1 MNRRMIA
8 NVVGISLLLES
19 MFMALTALVCVHYG
33 EDASPFMLSVIV
45 TAAAGAVMRSLE
57 PYNKKI
63 TSRDG
68 FVMVA
73 FVWIGMSVC
82 GALPFFLSGEISS
95 PVNAFFE
102 TVSGFTTTGAT
113 ILTDIEAMSRGCLF
127 WRSFTHWIGGMGI
140 LVFIMA
146 LIPMSGDHSMYILKA
161 EVPGPTSGKIVPRAK
176 DTTMI
181 LYLIYTV
188 MTLLETVLLKI
199 MGMGWYD
206 ALIHAFGTAGTGGF
220 STKNTSIAAF
230 NSFGIEMVIAVF
242 LILFGINFNLYYYMV
257 VRKFRNA
264 FKSEELYVYLGIV
277 AASVILISSKCG
289 FRDSFFAV
297 ASIITTAGYST
308 ADFTLWPVACQMI
321 LVLLMFI
328 GACAGSTGGGLKVSR
343 ILIMF
348 KGCASRV
355 SELVRTR
362 SVSRVRIDGKVVDS
376 KIVFSAYAYF
386 FLYIVILFGG
396 CLLVSLDGFDFETN
410 ITATL
415 SCISNIGPG
424 LGKVGPSGNFA
435 IFSNFSKLILS
446 FVMLAGRLE
455 LYPILILFSPGNW
468 KLRKFNNK

>member
-8 NVVGISLLLES
+8 NVVGTSLLLES
-19 MFMALTALVCVHYG
+19 LFMALTALVCVHYN
-33 EDASPFMLSVIV
+33 EDVSPFMLSVLV
-45 TAAAGAVMRSLE
+45 TATLGALLRSPV
-57 PYNKKI
+57 PYSKKI

-82 GALPFFLSGEISS
+82 GALPFIISGEISN
-95 PVNAFFE
+95 PINAFFE

-113 ILTDIEAMSRGCLF
+113 ILTDIESMSRGCLF

-161 EVPGPTSGKIVPRAK
+161 EVPGPTSSKIVPRAK

-188 MTLLETVLLKI
+188 MTLLETVLLKV

-206 ALIHAFGTAGTGGF
+206 ALVHAFGTAGTGGF

-242 LILFGINFNLYYYMV
+242 LILFGINFNLYYYMAV
-257 VRKFRNA
+257 KKFRNA
-264 FKSEELYVYLGIV
+264 FRSEELYVYLAIV
-277 AASVILISSKCG
+277 AASVIIISTQCG
-289 FRDSFFAV
+289 FRDSFFTV

-308 ADFTLWPVACQMI
+308 ADFTLWPVLCQMI
-321 LVLLMFI
+321 LVLLMFV

-348 KGCASRV
+348 KGCSSRV

-376 KIVFSAYAYF
+376 KVVFSAYAYF

-396 CLLVSLDGFDFETN
+396 CLLISRDGFNFETN

-455 LYPILILFSPGNW
+455 LYPILILFLPGNW
-468 KLRKFNNK
+468 NRRKFKNK